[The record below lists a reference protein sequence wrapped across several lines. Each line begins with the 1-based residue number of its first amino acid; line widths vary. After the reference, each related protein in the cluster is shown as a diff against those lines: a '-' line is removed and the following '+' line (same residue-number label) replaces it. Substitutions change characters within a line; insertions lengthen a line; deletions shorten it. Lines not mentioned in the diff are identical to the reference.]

1 MHVKKPEPLA
11 EGVRDVK
18 CVQAWSLGG
27 GLQAGATLSCQGSC
41 TGSKL
46 EGTDEVG
53 LGDDFP

>member
-1 MHVKKPEPLA
+1 M

-27 GLQAGATLSCQGSC
+27 GLQGGAALSCQGSC

-46 EGTDEVG
+46 KGTDEVG